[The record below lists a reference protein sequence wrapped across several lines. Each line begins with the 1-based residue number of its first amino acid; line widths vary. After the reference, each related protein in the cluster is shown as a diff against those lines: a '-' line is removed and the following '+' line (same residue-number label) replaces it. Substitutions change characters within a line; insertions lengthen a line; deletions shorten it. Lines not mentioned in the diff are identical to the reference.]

1 MTPLRGVHYSRVS
14 DPSQVSGASLD
25 QQVAHGVE
33 WFGRKGIELVRCFR
47 EEGESG
53 RSAKR
58 STLTL
63 ALAFIAAEVKA
74 GRKIDL
80 FVIHDLSRFF
90 RNLEEQWE
98 LKKKLAALGT
108 RIDSVAMPITE
119 DAHGRAMQNFM
130 GTSNQFLVELNAE
143 KIRDCMLARKR
154 QGRWPHPAPIGYLNR
169 KTDDGSR
176 KWIEIDPER
185 GPLLRGAF
193 EAVARGEGITEALAA
208 VTRRGLRSKKGRQLR
223 VQEFRDL
230 LVNPFYV
237 GRIRSVKYGFEVEGE
252 HPALVE
258 AATFARVGDR
268 LAGRGAQVPHVQVR
282 EEFPLRGFIRCEAC
296 GKPLTADLARG
307 RHGKLYGYYRCWVPG
322 CRAVTLAAGKVEQAL
337 VDDLNTRRLSP
348 GAADLLVA
356 TLQAVL
362 AEEDAAAEK
371 DRARGNQ
378 HLLELRRRRDRVID
392 AYLHEGAL
400 DRPQYDEQMRRLNRE
415 IEETSAAYFE
425 PRKNGPAGSRTEQ
438 LLTFA
443 KPMLTGP
450 AALWL
455 AGDAPAR
462 RQIQTLVYP
471 QGLTL
476 SKTALRTPEVAFVF
490 NVLGEENSMKVEM
503 VEHCRA
509 GSNPLRDWFEKA
521 AAVVQAVLAPPQIA
535 WGRA

>member
-1 MTPLRGVHYSRVS
+1 MTTLRGVHYSRVS

-25 QQVAHGVE
+25 QQVAHGLE
-33 WFGRKGIELVRCFR
+33 WFARKGIDLVRCFR

-58 STLTL
+58 STLTQ
-63 ALAFIAAEVKA
+63 ALAFIAAEKKA
-74 GRKIDL
+74 GRSIDV

-154 QGRWPHPAPIGYLNR
+154 QGRWPHPAPIGYLNK

-176 KWIEIDPER
+176 KWIEIDPAR
-185 GPLLRGAF
+185 GPLLRTAF
-193 EAVARGEGITEALAA
+193 EAVARGEGITDTLAA
-208 VTRRGLRSKKGRQLR
+208 VTRRGLRSKKGRALR
-223 VQEFRDL
+223 IQEFRDL

-252 HPALVE
+252 HPELVE
-258 AATFARVGDR
+258 PALFARVGDR
-268 LAGRGAQVPHVQVR
+268 LAGRGAQAPQVR
-282 EEFPLRGFIRCEAC
+282 ERDEFPLRGFIRCEAC

-307 RHGKLYGYYRCWVPG
+307 RHGKLYGYYRCWVPN
-322 CRAVTLAAGKVEQAL
+322 CRAVTLPAGKVEQAL
-337 VDDLNTRRLSP
+337 LDDLNARKLTP
-348 GAADLLVA
+348 GAADLLLA
-356 TLQAVL
+356 TLHAVL
-362 AEEDAAAEK
+362 AEEDAAHAK

-378 HLLELRRRRDRVID
+378 RLLELRLRRDRVID
-392 AYLHEGAL
+392 AYLHEAAL
-400 DRPQYDEQMRRLNRE
+400 DRPQYDEQMRKLNAE
-415 IEETSAAYFE
+415 INQTSAAYFE
-425 PRKNGPAGSRTEQ
+425 PREKGQAENRTEQ
-438 LLTFA
+438 LLDFA

-455 AGDAPAR
+455 AGDASAR
-462 RQIQTLVYP
+462 RQIQTLIYP

-476 SKTALRTPEVAFVF
+476 SRTALRTPEVAFVF
-490 NVLGEENSMKVEM
+490 SCLGEETAMKVEM
-503 VEHCRA
+503 VEHTRA
-509 GSNPLRDWFEKA
+509 SSNPLRDWFEKA
-521 AAVVQAVLAPPQIA
+521 AAIAQSVLAQPQIA
-535 WGRA
+535 WGPA